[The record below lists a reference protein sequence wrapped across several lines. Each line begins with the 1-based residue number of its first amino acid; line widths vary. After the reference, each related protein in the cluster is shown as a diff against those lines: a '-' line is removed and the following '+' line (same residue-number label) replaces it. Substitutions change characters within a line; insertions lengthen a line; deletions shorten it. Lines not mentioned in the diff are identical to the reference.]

1 MGFRRYLSVVI
12 GLLIVLAISCVGFT
26 SSDKV
31 IKFGILAPFTGGSA
45 PNGDATKNGA
55 LLAIEQIN
63 KEGGILGHKLELVW
77 EDSQGAAT
85 PAVTAAQKLIYQHK
99 VDAIIGDTQSTAVL
113 AAEPLIAKEGLILFP
128 LGSAEKI
135 TQLGNPWIFRVREHD
150 ELAGICIINF
160 IVDNLGLSKVAI
172 LHSTDQFGVGGAETI
187 AQALANKDMEPVAVE
202 AFNTGDRDFTGQ
214 LLNIKSAGA
223 EALIGWAFDVE
234 LALMCRQARQLL
246 PGVQL
251 FGSGTAGQESFLQI
265 AGEAANGLVGVVTF
279 NANLKD
285 PAVEELV
292 SQYKERFGTVPQN
305 FFVSL
310 AYDAVNLYK
319 MAAEK
324 AGSVEKAAVRDAMRT
339 LRNVKGSHGLT
350 YNVAKNGQT
359 LNELFIIQ
367 IQDNKAVVI
376 DKAVNEN
383 VAFD

>member
-1 MGFRRYLSVVI
+1 MRRYRIVVI
-12 GLLIVLAISCVGFT
+12 GLLIVLAISAVGLAA
-26 SSDKV
+26 DKV

-45 PNGDATKNGA
+45 PNGDATTNGA

-99 VDAIIGDTQSTAVL
+99 VDVIIGDTQSTAVL
-113 AAEPLIAKEGLILFP
+113 AAEPLVAKEEVIMFP
-128 LGSAEKI
+128 LGSAERI
-135 TQLGNPWIFRVREHD
+135 TQLGNPWLVRVREHD
-150 ELAGICIINF
+150 ELAAICVVNY

-187 AQALANKDMEPVAVE
+187 TQALAAKGLKPVAIE

-214 LLNIKSAGA
+214 MLNIKSAGA
-223 EALIGWAFDVE
+223 EALVGWAFDVE

-246 PGVQL
+246 PGVKL

-265 AGEAANGLVGVVTF
+265 AGEAAEGLVGVVTF
-279 NANLKD
+279 SANLKD
-285 PAVEELV
+285 PAVEKLV
-292 SQYKERFGTVPQN
+292 SDYQERFGSVPQN

-324 AGSVEKAAVRDAMRT
+324 AGTVEKTAVRDALRT

-350 YNVAKNGQT
+350 YNVAKNGQA
-359 LNELFIIQ
+359 LHELFVIQ
-367 IQDNKAVVI
+367 IQDNKPVVI
-376 DKAVNEN
+376 DRVVNEN
-383 VAFD
+383 VEFD

>member
-202 AFNTGDRDFTGQ
+202 AFNTGDRD
-214 LLNIKSAGA
+214 
-223 EALIGWAFDVE
+223 
-234 LALMCRQARQLL
+234 
-246 PGVQL
+246 
-251 FGSGTAGQESFLQI
+251 
-265 AGEAANGLVGVVTF
+265 
-279 NANLKD
+279 
-285 PAVEELV
+285 
-292 SQYKERFGTVPQN
+292 
-305 FFVSL
+305 
-310 AYDAVNLYK
+310 
-319 MAAEK
+319 
-324 AGSVEKAAVRDAMRT
+324 
-339 LRNVKGSHGLT
+339 
-350 YNVAKNGQT
+350 
-359 LNELFIIQ
+359 
-367 IQDNKAVVI
+367 
-376 DKAVNEN
+376 
-383 VAFD
+383 